1 MMNKILVLFSLFL
14 IVSMGFV
21 TIPNI
26 IYADSQL
33 DVLVKIIQNTKEQ
46 IKNDIDK
53 LGNISQKVYDF
64 YDEGS
69 RETVLLTQS
78 VENGDNKSAK
88 QHFISAMIAF
98 KRTSLAIS
106 ENESQETPQ
115 MVTSVHS
122 QTIKKYENNIKK
134 LKLISAKLNTDVDF
148 EQIDQLLALAKAN
161 ITKGSI
167 EQTKQV
173 LSKISSEGKQ
183 IQKLLYE
190 ISEQNRIHKAKQFV
204 QKHAERINNLIL
216 QAKTF
221 GLEKTANDLQQSH
234 LQLLQANTTSQIKH
248 QFKIIIIHQQK
259 VEQVK
264 ETSQAGLLRLQSLLV
279 PLEKKAQSLTG
290 DLKENSAAEHFLKK
304 AFNLIEEAKQDI
316 KDLENAPGGT
326 NAKYL
331 DLTIGKKIQTIK
343 DLLLKDEKLIY
354 DTVKKHNRCLIIT
367 EEPSDNSFAQA
378 LSGKIQENCFTYLDA
393 PVKVLGSENVP
404 AIPLNSI
411 LEKCYLP
418 NSDKV
423 TDKINELMTY

>member
-1 MMNKILVLFSLFL
+1 MNKSLVFFSLFL

-21 TIPNI
+21 TIPNTI
-26 IYADSQL
+26 HADSQL
-33 DVLVKIIQNTKEQ
+33 DILVKIIQNTKEH
-46 IKNDIDK
+46 IKNDIDR

-69 RETVLLTQS
+69 RETVLLTQA
-78 VENGDNKSAK
+78 VENGDTKSAK

-122 QTIKKYENNIKK
+122 QTIKKYENNVKK

-161 ITKGSI
+161 IAKGSI
-167 EQTKQV
+167 EQTKEV

-204 QKHAERINNLIL
+204 QKHAERINSLIL
-216 QAKTF
+216 QAKTL
-221 GLEKTANDLQQSH
+221 GLEKTANDLKQSH
-234 LQLLQANTTSQIKH
+234 LQLIQANTPSQIKQ

-264 ETSQAGLLRLQSLLV
+264 EISQSGLLRLQSLLV
-279 PLEKKAQSLTG
+279 PLEKKAQSLAG
-290 DLKENSAAEHFLKK
+290 DLKENSAADRFLKR
-304 AFNLIEEAKQDI
+304 AFNLIEETKQDI
-316 KDLENAPGGT
+316 KDLEYAPGGIGNT
-326 NAKYL
+326 KYL
-331 DLTIGKKIQTIK
+331 DLTVGKKIQSIK
-343 DLLLKDEKLIY
+343 DLLLKVERLIY
-354 DTVKKHNRCLIIT
+354 I
-367 EEPSDNSFAQA
+367 SS
-378 LSGKIQENCFTYLDA
+378 
-393 PVKVLGSENVP
+393 
-404 AIPLNSI
+404 
-411 LEKCYLP
+411 
-418 NSDKV
+418 
-423 TDKINELMTY
+423 